1 MMERILNNKNM
12 LRFRV
17 IIERNR
23 RDEAIQLALFQRRR
37 VKEKPCFLIM
47 QCWLSQETPKWAK
60 QTFIE

>member
-1 MMERILNNKNM
+1 MIERILNNKNM

-47 QCWLSQETPKWAK
+47 QCWLSPRDSEMGETN
-60 QTFIE
+60 FH

>member
-12 LRFRV
+12 MRFRV

-37 VKEKPCFLIM
+37 VKEKLCFLIM
-47 QCWLSQETPKWAK
+47 QCWLSPRDSEVGETN
-60 QTFIE
+60 FH